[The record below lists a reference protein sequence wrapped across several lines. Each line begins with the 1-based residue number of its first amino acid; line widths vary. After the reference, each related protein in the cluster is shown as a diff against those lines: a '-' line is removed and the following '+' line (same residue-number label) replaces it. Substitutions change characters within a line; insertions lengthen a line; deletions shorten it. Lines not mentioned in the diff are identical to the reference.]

1 VPDATGQQKV
11 ERKLAAIVAADVAG
25 YSRLMGGDEVGTLHA
40 LKAHRKALIDPTI
53 AAHHGRIVKTT
64 GDGMLLEFASVVDA
78 VTCSVAI
85 QRGMISR
92 NADVPE
98 DKRILFRVGI
108 NVGDIIVEEKDIYG
122 DGVNVAARLQELAQ
136 PGGICLSRTVRNQVR
151 DKLSLDFEDLGE
163 QTVKN
168 IARPIKV
175 FGLAAN
181 DVAALPETM
190 AAPRAPKPP
199 HFRVVSAGA
208 VALVVMLAAAAWWW
222 QGRQIDRSAS
232 VAASQNAA
240 HHEARPLSE
249 RPTIAVLPFVTL
261 GAVASDDYF
270 GDGLTEDIIAALGR
284 FSDLSVLARNAVFP
298 YKGKS
303 LRPEVV
309 GRELGA
315 RYLFEGTIRR
325 TPDRIRISVE
335 LTDATKGA
343 LLWSTKYDAE
353 PKDVFSI
360 QDDITR
366 RITGALAVRLTKL
379 EQARAAAKPPTS
391 LEAYDLVLRGRELM
405 ARVSR
410 SGNAQARDLF
420 ERAIDLD
427 PTYAAAYVGLGF
439 VNQRS
444 VIEGWTPDAVEALQR
459 AERLATKAIGLD
471 DSNAGAHA
479 LLGEIYL
486 QFGKHQRAVDEL
498 RRALDVNPSDANTY
512 GELGTVLLFA
522 GQIEESIKAAETA
535 LHFDPNLDI
544 RHLWALGTAYFLAG
558 RSADAARTLERLLAR
573 NANYP
578 QAQGMIA
585 AVYAEANRLEDAGRA
600 AAAVHRLNPF
610 FDRSSFGSLFR
621 NPDHQAKIA
630 AALEKAGL

>member
-1 VPDATGQQKV
+1 MRDATGQQRV
-11 ERKLAAIVAADVAG
+11 ERKLAAIVAADIAG
-25 YSRLMGGDEVGTLHA
+25 YSRLMGADEVGTLQA
-40 LKAHRKALIDPTI
+40 LKAHRKALIDPMI
-53 AAHHGRIVKTT
+53 ATHHGRIVKTT
-64 GDGMLLEFASVVDA
+64 GDGMLVEFASVVDA
-78 VTCSVAI
+78 VTCSIAI

-98 DKRILFRVGI
+98 DKLILFRVGF

-136 PGGICLSRTVRNQVR
+136 PGGICVSRTVRNQVR
-151 DKLSLDFEDLGE
+151 DKVSFDFEDLGE

-181 DVAALPETM
+181 DVAALPEMTV
-190 AAPRAPKPP
+190 APRAPRPRR
-199 HFRVVSAGA
+199 FRVMIAGA
-208 VALVVMLAAAAWWW
+208 VALVVFAAAGAWWW
-222 QGRQIDRSAS
+222 QGRQIDRAAS
-232 VAASQNAA
+232 VAALEKTV

-303 LRPEVV
+303 LRPEDV
-309 GRELGA
+309 GRELRA

-325 TPDRIRISVE
+325 TPERIRISVE

-343 LLWSTKYDAE
+343 LLWSKQYDAE
-353 PKDVFSI
+353 PKDIFSI

-379 EQARAAAKPPTS
+379 EQARAAAKPPS
-391 LEAYDLVLRGRELM
+391 RLEAYDLVLRGRELM
-405 ARVSR
+405 ARGSR
-410 SGNAQARDLF
+410 LANAQARDLF
-420 ERAIDLD
+420 ERAVDLD
-427 PTYAAAYVGLGF
+427 PAYSAAYVGLGF

-444 VIEGWTPDAVEALQR
+444 VIEGWTPDPIEALQR
-459 AERLATKAIGLD
+459 AESLATKAIGLD

-479 LLGEIYL
+479 LLGAVYL
-486 QFGKHQRAVDEL
+486 QFGQHERAVDEL
-498 RRALDVNPSDANTY
+498 RRALDINPSDANTY
-512 GELGTVLLFA
+512 GELGTALLFT
-522 GQIEESIKAAETA
+522 GQIEESIKATETA
-535 LHFDPNLDI
+535 LHFDSNLEF
-544 RHLWALGTAYFLAG
+544 RYLSGLGTEYFLAG
-558 RSADAARTLERLLAR
+558 RNADAARTLERLLAR

-578 QAQGMIA
+578 QAQVMIA

-600 AAAVHRLNPF
+600 AAAVRRLNPF

-630 AALEKAGL
+630 SALRKAGL

>member
-1 VPDATGQQKV
+1 VPEATGQQRV
-11 ERKLAAIVAADVAG
+11 ERKLAAIVAADIAG
-25 YSRLMGGDEVGTLHA
+25 YSRLMGADEVGTLVA
-40 LKAHRKALIDPTI
+40 LKTHRKALIDPMI

-64 GDGMLLEFASVVDA
+64 GDGMLVEFASVVDA

-92 NADVPE
+92 NAVVPE
-98 DKRILFRVGI
+98 NKRILFRVGI

-136 PGGICLSRTVRNQVR
+136 PGGICLSRTVRNHVR
-151 DKLSLDFEDLGE
+151 DKVSLDFEDLGE

-190 AAPRAPKPP
+190 AAPRAPKPQ
-199 HFRVVSAGA
+199 HLRVVIAGA
-208 VALVVMLAAAAWWW
+208 VALVVIAAAAAWWW
-222 QGRQIDRSAS
+222 QGRQIDRAAS
-232 VAASQNAA
+232 VATSEEGA
-240 HHEARPLSE
+240 HHGARPLSE

-298 YKGKS
+298 YKGKG
-303 LRPEVV
+303 LRPEDV

-325 TPDRIRISVE
+325 TPERIRISVE
-335 LTDATKGA
+335 LTDATRGA
-343 LLWSTKYDAE
+343 LLWSTQYDAE

-379 EQARAAAKPPTS
+379 EQARAAARPPGS

-405 ARVSR
+405 ARRSR
-410 SGNAQARDLF
+410 SANAQARDLF

-439 VNQRS
+439 VHRRS
-444 VIEGWTPDAVEALQR
+444 VTAGWTPDPVEALQR
-459 AERLATKAIGLD
+459 AESLATKAIGLD

-479 LLGEIYL
+479 LLGAAYL
-486 QFGKHQRAVDEL
+486 QFGKHERAVDEL
-498 RRALDVNPSDANTY
+498 RRALDLNPSDADTY
-512 GELGTVLLFA
+512 GELGIALLFT

-544 RHLWALGTAYFLAG
+544 YYLWALGTAYFLAG

-573 NANYP
+573 NANYSE
-578 QAQGMIA
+578 AQVMIA
-585 AVYAEANRLEDAGRA
+585 AVYAEADRLEDAGRA
-600 AAAVHRLNPF
+600 AAAVRRLNPF

-630 AALEKAGL
+630 SALGKAGL